1 MATVGKSA
9 TLGTI
14 PVRAT
19 VTSYAL
25 GGLRFDLAAVLL
37 SCWLIFGLY
46 LDGWSHLN
54 LGRIESFLTPW
65 HAVLYSGFA
74 AGALFLAFHQVRNM
88 QHGSD
93 WRRALPEGYLL
104 SLIGAGVWML
114 GGALDFVWHSVFGFE
129 VNVEA
134 LLSPTHMVLAVG
146 GALMVTGP
154 LRAAWRR
161 SNAATPAGWEGLLP
175 ALVSLFLLLSVVTF
189 FTQYVHFTSDPRGFV
204 GPRPENSFHFDL
216 LGVSSALIYSAALM
230 GAVLFALGRW
240 TLPVGSMTLLISVNT
255 LMMFLMRYRGN
266 KDLPWLAVAVMIA
279 GVAADLLLLAMRP
292 SAERPG
298 SLRVFAFLVPWTI
311 FLSYYLALIITAGTW
326 WSIHMWLG
334 VPVQAGVVGLFLSYL
349 VLPPETPTTQ

>member
-1 MATVGKSA
+1 MAMVGKSA

-14 PVRAT
+14 PARAT
-19 VTSYAL
+19 VTSSAP
-25 GGLRFDLAAVLL
+25 GGLRFDLTTVLF

-54 LGRIESFLTPW
+54 LGRIESFVTPW

-88 QHGSD
+88 QRGSD

-104 SLIGAGVWML
+104 SLLGAGMWML

-134 LLSPTHMVLAVG
+134 LLSPTHLVLAAG
-146 GALMVTGP
+146 GTLIVTGP

-161 SNAATPAGWEGLLP
+161 SNAATPASWEGLLP
-175 ALVSLFLLLSVVTF
+175 ALVSLFLLLSILTF
-189 FTQYVHFTSDPRGFV
+189 FTQYVHFLTDPRGFV
-204 GPRPENSFHFDL
+204 GPKPENSFHFDL
-216 LGVSSALIYSAALM
+216 LGVSSALIYSTALM

-240 TLPVGSMTLLISVNT
+240 TLPVGSMTLLISANV
-255 LMMFLMRYRGN
+255 LMMFLMRYREN
-266 KDLPWLAVAVMIA
+266 KDLPWLTGAVMLA
-279 GVAADLLLLAMRP
+279 GVVADLLLQVLKPSPGRPRSMR
-292 SAERPG
+292 A
-298 SLRVFAFLVPWTI
+298 FAFLVPWML
-311 FLSYYLALIITAGTW
+311 FLFYYLALIATAGTW

-334 VPVQAGVVGLFLSYL
+334 VPLQAGVVGLFLSYL
-349 VLPPETPTTQ
+349 VVPPETPATQ